1 MVIITYNIY
10 IFLTMK
16 TKLNIIKKDL
26 YNVFVM
32 GNADE
37 RQLARIYFLLAIPF
51 FTLLFTFGHFPTYK

>member
-1 MVIITYNIY
+1 
-10 IFLTMK
+10 MK